1 MFISQCLFLDR
12 SPFLCSTWRSRILCV
27 PKKVTSLASC
37 SQINTKS
44 QKLFVD
50 KTFHFYFFLK
60 KLLCGL
66 GGKLF
71 KSWTWGWWPLSNLG
85 NVVSGKQPCQHFD
98 LHLWWHIYSG
108 HSFHSWYKS
117 QREFF
122 FHHLVATIRR
132 PPFTML
138 SDQWRIPWYCHG
150 IKKKSRNELLIPSR
164 SWNLSDIDPDFF
176 LVWCDTWAGY
186 YIEVV
191 S

>member
-12 SPFLCSTWRSRILCV
+12 SPFLCSTWRSRILYV

-71 KSWTWGWWPLSNLG
+71 KSWTWGWWPLSNLQL
-85 NVVSGKQPCQHFD
+85 VMLFPCQHFD

-117 QREFF
+117 QREIF

-150 IKKKSRNELLIPSR
+150 IKKSQEMSYWFLADLEIFQTLTLIS
-164 SWNLSDIDPDFF
+164 SWFDVIPEQVIILR
-176 LVWCDTWAGY
+176 
-186 YIEVV
+186 
-191 S
+191 